1 MEATELESIRKQL
14 GLSQQN
20 LADLLG
26 IHRSA
31 VSQMELGNRS
41 LPYLAS
47 LKAAVLESIIESYS
61 NASQPVGLQTVE
73 NNNENNQTDS
83 FAKKLRIARN
93 EHEKLLLQKEE
104 LAEKQEQILLRR
116 FLLDELKDEDFP
128 DEALKQWLEADT
140 GVMIEKWG
148 PEATE
153 AIDYQIAFLEF
164 QIGYYESKLPK
175 PVEP

>member
-1 MEATELESIRKQL
+1 MEATALESIRKQL

-20 LADLLG
+20 LANLLG

-31 VSQMELGNRS
+31 VGKVEMGTRK

-61 NASQPVGLQTVE
+61 YASQPVGLQIVE
-73 NNNENNQTDS
+73 NNIGNNQTES

-93 EHEKLLLQKEE
+93 EREKLLLQKEE
-104 LAEKQEQILLRR
+104 LAEKHEQILLRR

-128 DEALKQWLEADT
+128 DDALKQWLEADT

-148 PEATE
+148 PEANE

-175 PVEP
+175 PVES

>member
-1 MEATELESIRKQL
+1 MEATQLESIRKQL
-14 GLSQQN
+14 VLSQQN

-31 VSQMELGNRS
+31 VSQAELGNRS

-61 NASQPVGLQTVE
+61 IAAQPAGLLSVE
-73 NNNENNQTDS
+73 NQIRNNQTES
-83 FAKKLRIARN
+83 FAKKLRTARN
-93 EHEKLLLQKEE
+93 ERETLLLQKEE
-104 LAEKQEQILLRR
+104 IAEKYQQIGLRL
-116 FLLDELKDEDFP
+116 FLLDALKNEDFP
-128 DEALKQWLEADT
+128 DDALKKWLEADT

-153 AIDYQIAFLEF
+153 AIDYQIAFLDF

>member
-1 MEATELESIRKQL
+1 MEATQLESIRKQL

-31 VSQMELGNRS
+31 VSQAELGNRS

-61 NASQPVGLQTVE
+61 VAAQPAGLLSVE
-73 NNNENNQTDS
+73 NQIGNNQTES

-93 EHEKLLLQKEE
+93 ERETLFLQKEE
-104 LAEKQEQILLRR
+104 MAEKHQQIGLRL
-116 FLLDELKDEDFP
+116 FLLDALKNEDFP
-128 DEALKQWLEADT
+128 DDVLKQWLEADT

-153 AIDYQIAFLEF
+153 AIDYQIAFLDF
-164 QIGYYESKLPK
+164 QIGYFESKLPK

>member
-1 MEATELESIRKQL
+1 METTELESIRKQL

-31 VSQMELGNRS
+31 VSQVELGNRS

-61 NASQPVGLQTVE
+61 NATLPASLLSLE
-73 NNNENNQTDS
+73 NNIRNNQSES
-83 FAKKLRIARN
+83 FAKKLRTARN
-93 EHEKLLLQKEE
+93 ERETLLLQKEE
-104 LAEKQEQILLRR
+104 MAGKYQQIGLRC
-116 FLLDELKDEDFP
+116 FLLDELKNEDFP
-128 DEALKQWLEADT
+128 DDILKQWLEADT
-140 GVMIEKWG
+140 GVMIEKCG

-153 AIDYQIAFLEF
+153 AIDYQIAFLDF

>member
-1 MEATELESIRKQL
+1 METTELESIRKQL

-26 IHRSA
+26 IHRST
-31 VSQMELGNRS
+31 VSQVELGNRS

-61 NASQPVGLQTVE
+61 AATLPASLLSLE
-73 NNNENNQTDS
+73 NNIRNNQTES
-83 FAKKLRIARN
+83 FAKKLRTARN
-93 EHEKLLLQKEE
+93 ERETLLLQKEE
-104 LAEKQEQILLRR
+104 MAEMHKQIGLRC
-116 FLLDELKDEDFP
+116 FLLDELKNEDFP
-128 DEALKQWLEADT
+128 DDILKQWLEADT

-153 AIDYQIAFLEF
+153 AIDYQISFLEF
-164 QIGYYESKLPK
+164 QIGYFESKLPK

>member
-1 MEATELESIRKQL
+1 METTALESIRKQL

-31 VSQMELGNRS
+31 VSQVELGNRS
-41 LPYLAS
+41 LPYVAS

-61 NASQPVGLQTVE
+61 VASQPAGLLSVQD
-73 NNNENNQTDS
+73 NNGNNQTES
-83 FAKKLRIARN
+83 FAKKLRTARN
-93 EHEKLLLQKEE
+93 ERETLLLQKEE
-104 LAEKQEQILLRR
+104 MAEKHEQILLRR

-128 DEALKQWLEADT
+128 DDALKQWLEADT

-153 AIDYQIAFLEF
+153 AIDYQITFFEF